1 MKDSRKL
8 PKRYY
13 NAEEISFP
21 AFVKPIEGQGAVG
34 ARMITDSHDV
44 VKIDFSNNI
53 VTEYLPGEECTVD
66 CLTDR
71 HGILRYVLPRSRNRI
86 LAGMSVRG
94 SNIALT
100 TDIQHI
106 ADTLNSKLNFRGLWY
121 FQIKK

>member
-1 MKDSRKL
+1 MKDSKKL
-8 PKRYY
+8 TYYKKKYY
-13 NAEEISFP
+13 NAEEFSFP
-21 AFVKPIEGQGAVG
+21 AFEKPREGQGAVG
-34 ARMITDSHDV
+34 ARMITDSHDM

-71 HGILRYVLPRSRNRI
+71 HGILRYVSPRSRNRI

-100 TDIQHI
+100 TLIFNI
-106 ADTLNSKLNFRGLWY
+106 SLIL
-121 FQIKK
+121 